1 MITVLYSTRRPFFKE
16 HQRIVSLSLEAQHIE
31 LVTNV
36 PAENWDVEF
45 TNVDHLIM
53 DLQANGFA
61 FPASHHDLDVGTELS
76 PEGIIQILV
85 NSKTFGYFP
94 ELHEAITLK
103 VPVRFQHRLSLTPL
117 PP

>member
-1 MITVLYSTRRPFFKE
+1 M
-16 HQRIVSLSLEAQHIE
+16 EAQHIE

-76 PEGIIQILV
+76 PEGIMQILV

-94 ELHEAITLK
+94 ELHEAVTLK
-103 VPVRFQHRLSLTPL
+103 VPKRFQHRLSLTPL